1 MKKRTAAILAFAL
14 CIALAGCSDSPKQE
28 GTLSESEQQ
37 AIGESL
43 ASEIDQMVGDITAA
57 VETSEG
63 SEKDSEEGAEE
74 AAAESETPDADYE
87 TEAEEAEE
95 AIAESAAPDADYET
109 ESEEGD
115 AVASESAEAETESI
129 NNPPVGADIAV
140 PVPLMYTGEDPYMQT
155 VFDWM
160 EKEPASYYEDGAYF
174 IPAPVIFYTDDSD
187 PADIRLFGDFQVFK
201 YDLEGENL
209 LCKSGGSHP
218 GLLHLKKSEE
228 AGTGY
233 EAVSFEAVEDGS
245 DMDESMKEIFGK
257 APAEAGDLTAQFSA
271 AHDDGTYEN
280 VRKEFIKMYADQ
292 VPFTIKSYQDYGW
305 DPVMI
310 DE

>member
-1 MKKRTAAILAFAL
+1 MKKMYAAILALAL
-14 CIALAGCSDSPKQE
+14 CLALAGCTGSRKQE
-28 GTLSESEQQ
+28 ETLSESEQQ

-43 ASEIDQMVGDITAA
+43 ASEIDQIVGDITAA
-57 VETSEG
+57 ETPEG
-63 SEKDSEEGAEE
+63 SEEGSE
-74 AAAESETPDADYE
+74 AAE
-87 TEAEEAEE
+87 TE
-95 AIAESAAPDADYET
+95 APDADYET
-109 ESEEGD
+109 DAEEGD
-115 AVASESAEAETESI
+115 AAAAETEAESI
-129 NNPPVGADIAV
+129 SNSLTGVDIAV
-140 PVPLMYTGEDPYMQT
+140 PLPLMYTGEDPYMQT

-209 LCKSGGSHP
+209 MCKSGGSHP

-233 EAVSFEAVEDGS
+233 EAVSFEAVADGS

-257 APAEAGDLTAQFSA
+257 APAEAGDLTAQFST

>member
-1 MKKRTAAILAFAL
+1 
-14 CIALAGCSDSPKQE
+14 
-28 GTLSESEQQ
+28 
-37 AIGESL
+37 
-43 ASEIDQMVGDITAA
+43 
-57 VETSEG
+57 
-63 SEKDSEEGAEE
+63 
-74 AAAESETPDADYE
+74 
-87 TEAEEAEE
+87 
-95 AIAESAAPDADYET
+95 
-109 ESEEGD
+109 
-115 AVASESAEAETESI
+115 
-129 NNPPVGADIAV
+129 
-140 PVPLMYTGEDPYMQT
+140 MQT

-160 EKEPASYYEDGAYF
+160 EKEPASWYEDGAYF

-187 PADIRLFGDFQVFK
+187 PADIRIFGDFQVYK

-233 EAVSFEAVEDGS
+233 EAVSFEAVSDGS

-257 APAEAGDLTAQFSA
+257 APAEAGDLTALFST

-292 VPFTIKSYQDYGW
+292 VPFAIKSYQDYGW

-310 DE
+310 NE